1 MSSELEGGA
10 LCDSDLSLVVL
21 PCSVVRRC
29 TRKRAVTYRKRR
41 VILGW
46 VRTLLPVPASLAA
59 SAPHPGCPGAVI
71 RGALLPFPTLEV
83 PAPDVPFRLLL
94 PVSPLAASAPE
105 LLLWGRQAKSG
116 GHAANDF
123 GDVAELV
130 VAGETAAVGA
140 RLPAG
145 GALAVGVLDV
155 LPDAL
160 LAKGVLARRAA
171 RVGEKVE
178 TNGTRR
184 LQDQIAHGGLH
195 LLPRPGETR
204 MAARHGVAALLFA
217 GRHRPAPGWKEPF
230 FKIARERA
238 ERQSSGPSS
247 AWMRAG
253 KVLLVVSLLQ
263 LLSLTAGFVVNT
275 GAGAAPRVLVGPSVA
290 CPVLAASRRL
300 EPCRRRAPAR
310 RAVGDATMLLDSA
323 AGVVGAVF
331 LTRGVDSL
339 FRLTLR
345 GVSPVAAAAASAQLA
360 VATLLL
366 GQGFTPTTSAA
377 CAVVVAALVQGVDKA
392 GPGGGDSRQQSL
404 EGKTV
409 WITGASSGI
418 GEALAYACYAA
429 GAHVILSARRT
440 SELERVRDHCLK
452 SLEHGSDSDY
462 SIVQKPPLIV
472 PLDLS
477 KPGEME
483 SAFSAVCEGLGQD
496 AAGVDV
502 LVHNGGVSTRA
513 LAQDMPWE
521 IDESVLKVNYL
532 GPVALTKAVLPD
544 MLARQKGHI
553 VVISSVQGIIGL
565 PGRTAYSASKHALH
579 GFFDGLR
586 AEVAARGVSVSLL
599 CPGYVRTS
607 LSLNAVD
614 ARGGKYGQM
623 DETTAKGMP
632 PEKFAAQ
639 ALEAIARRD
648 AQIVI
653 ADDTSAFV
661 GVYLKWLCPH
671 VLEWVMRKRAK
682 KAAAAGSG

>member
-1 MSSELEGGA
+1 M
-10 LCDSDLSLVVL
+10 
-21 PCSVVRRC
+21 
-29 TRKRAVTYRKRR
+29 
-41 VILGW
+41 
-46 VRTLLPVPASLAA
+46 
-59 SAPHPGCPGAVI
+59 
-71 RGALLPFPTLEV
+71 
-83 PAPDVPFRLLL
+83 
-94 PVSPLAASAPE
+94 
-105 LLLWGRQAKSG
+105 Q
-116 GHAANDF
+116 
-123 GDVAELV
+123 
-130 VAGETAAVGA
+130 
-140 RLPAG
+140 
-145 GALAVGVLDV
+145 
-155 LPDAL
+155 
-160 LAKGVLARRAA
+160 
-171 RVGEKVE
+171 
-178 TNGTRR
+178 
-184 LQDQIAHGGLH
+184 
-195 LLPRPGETR
+195 
-204 MAARHGVAALLFA
+204 
-217 GRHRPAPGWKEPF
+217 
-230 FKIARERA
+230 
-238 ERQSSGPSS
+238 
-247 AWMRAG
+247 AG
-253 KVLLVVSLLQ
+253 KRLLVVSLLQ
-263 LLSLTAGFVVNT
+263 LLSLTAGFVVNSV
-275 GAGAAPRVLVGPSVA
+275 AGAAPRVLVGPSVA

-310 RAVGDATMLLDSA
+310 RAAGDATMLLDSA

-339 FRLTLR
+339 FRLSLR

-366 GQGFTPTTSAA
+366 GQGFTPITSAA
-377 CAVVVAALVQGVDKA
+377 CAVVVAALLQGVDNA
-392 GPGGGDSRQQSL
+392 GPGSGESRQQSL

-452 SLEHGSDSDY
+452 TLEHRSDSDY

-477 KPGEME
+477 KPGEMA

-614 ARGGKYGQM
+614 ASGGKYGQM

>member
-1 MSSELEGGA
+1 M
-10 LCDSDLSLVVL
+10 
-21 PCSVVRRC
+21 
-29 TRKRAVTYRKRR
+29 
-41 VILGW
+41 
-46 VRTLLPVPASLAA
+46 
-59 SAPHPGCPGAVI
+59 
-71 RGALLPFPTLEV
+71 
-83 PAPDVPFRLLL
+83 
-94 PVSPLAASAPE
+94 
-105 LLLWGRQAKSG
+105 Q
-116 GHAANDF
+116 
-123 GDVAELV
+123 
-130 VAGETAAVGA
+130 
-140 RLPAG
+140 
-145 GALAVGVLDV
+145 
-155 LPDAL
+155 
-160 LAKGVLARRAA
+160 
-171 RVGEKVE
+171 
-178 TNGTRR
+178 
-184 LQDQIAHGGLH
+184 
-195 LLPRPGETR
+195 
-204 MAARHGVAALLFA
+204 
-217 GRHRPAPGWKEPF
+217 
-230 FKIARERA
+230 
-238 ERQSSGPSS
+238 
-247 AWMRAG
+247 AG
-253 KVLLVVSLLQ
+253 KRLLVVSLLQ
-263 LLSLTAGFVVNT
+263 LLSLTAGFVVNSV
-275 GAGAAPRVLVGPSVA
+275 AGAAPRVLVGPSVA

-339 FRLTLR
+339 FRLSLR

-366 GQGFTPTTSAA
+366 GQGFTPITSAA
-377 CAVVVAALVQGVDKA
+377 CAVVVAALLQGVDNA
-392 GPGGGDSRQQSL
+392 GPGSGESRQQSL

-452 SLEHGSDSDY
+452 TLEHRSDSDY

-614 ARGGKYGQM
+614 ASGGKYGQM